1 MSTPKPV
8 ATPLSTPRSAV
19 LTPGLRR
26 LLWFVLILFAL
37 LAVNSLYLAG
47 ITTAES
53 LTGRTLQTPAYLA
66 MFLGHLALGLLI
78 SVPILVFGALH
89 LRRAWSRPNRWAV
102 RAGVALYAAIV
113 LVIVTGLLLTRFPGI
128 EIDDPRVREPSYW
141 IHVIAPLAAIWLF
154 VLHRLAGP
162 PLNWR
167 SGLAWSGGV
176 LALGAGAVGLH
187 LATLSP
193 QTGWVRAFEPS
204 LSQEPKS
211 GDIETARLDSDAVC
225 AECHQDIAV
234 RHRSSVHHLSSFNN
248 PAYKV
253 SIEETRRVLL
263 KRDGNV
269 TAARLC
275 ASCHDPV
282 PLYSGRFD
290 DPAYDPAKDPGSRS
304 GITCMTCH
312 AIDAVGSPRGNGDY
326 RLSNPPAYPFEQSR
340 NPILKT
346 INRQLIRAKP
356 ELHKASLLKPMH
368 KGAEF
373 CSTCH
378 KVALPEA
385 LNHYRW
391 LRGQNHYDSFLTSG
405 VSGHRVDSFYY
416 PPQAKAAC
424 ATCHMPLSPSE
435 DPAARPI
442 PGGGRAVHDHLFAAA
457 NTAVPAILGKGVPG
471 QDSGNEA
478 RLDFLSKAAR
488 IDLFGIKEDGTI
500 DGTLHAPLRPSV
512 PTLEPGKRYL
522 LEAVVRTTGM
532 GHALTQGTVDSN
544 ELWLDVTMKD
554 GDRVIGRSG
563 GLDSDR
569 DVDPWSWFLNVYL
582 LDREGNRISRRNVQ
596 DIAVALY
603 DHQIPPG
610 AAAVVHYGFRVP
622 ADAKGPITVDAA
634 LRYRKLD
641 TRFMRFLQG
650 PSFVSN
656 RLPVATLATD
666 RVVLPLTG
674 ETSPGETDPGKA
686 GSPDNGAAVK
696 VADWERWNDYGIG
709 LLREA
714 GDTGKQGELRQAAD
728 AFVRVKSLGH
738 ADGPMNLARV
748 LFREGDLDGAAV
760 ALGQAQSMSP
770 PAPPWTRAWY
780 SAQVKEQMGDLEGA
794 IADLDNLAETRFAE
808 ARARG
813 FEFAADY
820 RMLTELGRTLY
831 ERAREERGEARKT
844 ARVGLL
850 KRAESRL
857 EQALSVDPEYA
868 PAHYHLSLVLAD
880 LGDSQGAAQ
889 HRALH
894 DLYRTDDNIA
904 ERAITQARTR
914 DPAANHAAE
923 VVAIYDL
930 QRPGAFEL
938 AGPGA
943 SVGASPEQ
951 VSAVGP

>member
-1 MSTPKPV
+1 
-8 ATPLSTPRSAV
+8 
-19 LTPGLRR
+19 
-26 LLWFVLILFAL
+26 
-37 LAVNSLYLAG
+37 
-47 ITTAES
+47 
-53 LTGRTLQTPAYLA
+53 
-66 MFLGHLALGLLI
+66 
-78 SVPILVFGALH
+78 
-89 LRRAWSRPNRWAV
+89 
-102 RAGVALYAAIV
+102 
-113 LVIVTGLLLTRFPGI
+113 
-128 EIDDPRVREPSYW
+128 
-141 IHVIAPLAAIWLF
+141 
-154 VLHRLAGP
+154 
-162 PLNWR
+162 
-167 SGLAWSGGV
+167 
-176 LALGAGAVGLH
+176 
-187 LATLSP
+187 
-193 QTGWVRAFEPS
+193 
-204 LSQEPKS
+204 
-211 GDIETARLDSDAVC
+211 
-225 AECHQDIAV
+225 
-234 RHRSSVHHLSSFNN
+234 
-248 PAYKV
+248 
-253 SIEETRRVLL
+253 
-263 KRDGNV
+263 
-269 TAARLC
+269 
-275 ASCHDPV
+275 
-282 PLYSGRFD
+282 
-290 DPAYDPAKDPGSRS
+290 
-304 GITCMTCH
+304 
-312 AIDAVGSPRGNGDY
+312 
-326 RLSNPPAYPFEQSR
+326 
-340 NPILKT
+340 
-346 INRQLIRAKP
+346 
-356 ELHKASLLKPMH
+356 
-368 KGAEF
+368 
-373 CSTCH
+373 
-378 KVALPEA
+378 
-385 LNHYRW
+385 
-391 LRGQNHYDSFLTSG
+391 
-405 VSGHRVDSFYY
+405 
-416 PPQAKAAC
+416 
-424 ATCHMPLSPSE
+424 
-435 DPAARPI
+435 
-442 PGGGRAVHDHLFAAA
+442 
-457 NTAVPAILGKGVPG
+457 
-471 QDSGNEA
+471 
-478 RLDFLSKAAR
+478 
-488 IDLFGIKEDGTI
+488 
-500 DGTLHAPLRPSV
+500 
-512 PTLEPGKRYL
+512 
-522 LEAVVRTTGM
+522 
-532 GHALTQGTVDSN
+532 
-544 ELWLDVTMKD
+544 
-554 GDRVIGRSG
+554 
-563 GLDSDR
+563 
-569 DVDPWSWFLNVYL
+569 
-582 LDREGNRISRRNVQ
+582 
-596 DIAVALY
+596 
-603 DHQIPPG
+603 
-610 AAAVVHYGFRVP
+610 
-622 ADAKGPITVDAA
+622 
-634 LRYRKLD
+634 
-641 TRFMRFLQG
+641 
-650 PSFVSN
+650 
-656 RLPVATLATD
+656 VATLATD